1 MTLFGDPLDLM
12 IAVAAYFIGGV
23 LKGAM
28 GFGLPI
34 LAIPLMTL
42 SHPLPVV
49 LSVAILPT
57 VLTNVVQ
64 LWTFRAH
71 RDLPFLPIFLI
82 LGAVGLCF
90 GGVILSRLNHAWI
103 EVALG
108 GMVLAYLASPASPG
122 TGPTAR
128 ASRTCPLLRVSG
140 GHGAWDHRAIG
151 LGRARP
157 ICTR

>member
-108 GMVLAYLASPASPG
+108 GMVLAYLASRLRPAQAPRLGHRGHAPYYGFLAGMVHG
-122 TGPTAR
+122 TTG
-128 ASRTCPLLRVSG
+128 LSG
-140 GHGAWDHRAIG
+140 LSG
-151 LGRARP
+151 RP